1 MVADQRKNSSF
12 AGLKLWAQAVL
23 PISAETQK
31 VTLLISLF
39 YVAGDKILSWALNS
53 HLMFSFSFFLN
64 NISPRGKNKWFI
76 FGAFIFG
83 DGPNMHGDAP
93 KLNDPSYPLFFFWSF
108 FTSAS
113 VARECNTYSESG
125 ESTPSCPLHCDTPM
139 PLNPQCIDNP
149 SYLISGRFF
158 TLDVE
163 PSNF

>member
-93 KLNDPSYPLFFFWSF
+93 KLNDPSYPLFFFGVFLRVPQWHGSVTPTVRVGNRPQVAP
-108 FTSAS
+108 FT
-113 VARECNTYSESG
+113 VIHLC
-125 ESTPSCPLHCDTPM
+125 H
-139 PLNPQCIDNP
+139 
-149 SYLISGRFF
+149 
-158 TLDVE
+158 
-163 PSNF
+163 